1 MCPFVRSEK
10 RKIYH
15 QKKGS
20 YTIALPKW
28 WLDEIADYYGVTLKE
43 LKEIHVIAIEDILI
57 LSFRNK
63 KHVFEVLRELGKQ
76 ELK

>member
-1 MCPFVRSEK
+1 MVMFVRSEK

-28 WLDEIADYYGVTLKE
+28 WMQQIADYYGVSLKE
-43 LKEIHVIAIEDILI
+43 LKEIHVVAIEDILI

>member
-1 MCPFVRSEK
+1 MVFVRSEK

-28 WLDEIADYYGVTLKE
+28 WIQQVAEYYGVSLKE

-63 KHVFEVLRELGKQ
+63 KYVFEVLRELVKR
-76 ELK
+76 EVK

>member
-1 MCPFVRSEK
+1 MVFVRSEK

-15 QKKGS
+15 QKRGS

-28 WLDEIADYYGVTLKE
+28 WLDEVADYYGVSLKE
-43 LKEIHVIAIEDILI
+43 FKEIHVIAIEDILI

-63 KHVFEVLRELGKQ
+63 RHVFEVLNKLGKQ
-76 ELK
+76 GLK

>member
-1 MCPFVRSEK
+1 MVMFVRSEK

-43 LKEIHVIAIEDILI
+43 LKEIHVVAIEDILI
-57 LSFRNK
+57 LSFGNK
-63 KHVFEVLRELGKQ
+63 KHVFEVLRQLVKTEGG
-76 ELK
+76 